1 MPLLLY
7 WCCMG
12 RPAAAAAAPLPLN
25 TTAIP
30 VVLPLSYCSLL
41 PPPPLPPAMVLH
53 PLTCT
58 RYLGLWPSS
67 RSSLSAYALNTCAGV
82 GCEGVRDGAWGQ

>member
-41 PPPPLPPAMVLH
+41 PPPPPSPRHGAAPPHLH
-53 PLTCT
+53 QV
-58 RYLGLWPSS
+58 LGLVAQLP
-67 RSSLSAYALNTCAGV
+67 LQL
-82 GCEGVRDGAWGQ
+82 VRIRLEHLCRGRV